1 MIDITFLDKH
11 IRQLKNLKSSEETK
25 LAEYML
31 EHNLTECCL
40 LNRTIA
46 KLEKKKRKTV
56 TASDLL
62 NFYEEAIFQEEVSVI
77 NQHKKELR
85 EIQTEIVKLQAK
97 YNSYFNNDKI
107 KELNFKLQKE
117 KYRLT
122 SMPSAGYNVKVT
134 RVK

>member
-1 MIDITFLDKH
+1 
-11 IRQLKNLKSSEETK
+11 
-25 LAEYML
+25 ML
-31 EHNLTECCL
+31 EHNLNECCL
-40 LNRTIA
+40 LNRTVA
-46 KLEKKKRKTV
+46 KLEKKKRKTA
-56 TASDLL
+56 TTSDLI